1 MKTNLIGYW
10 VTTTILVFAVLSGG
24 GAELARRRE
33 NLEGI
38 VRLGY
43 PLYCLGRAALAAAQG
58 IGLCRQLFQ
67 YDRHGCI
74 ARGVRR

>member
-10 VTTTILVFAVLSGG
+10 VTTTILMFAVLSGG

-43 PLYCLGRAALAAAQG
+43 PLYFVTILGFGRCLEP
-58 IGLCRQLFQ
+58 
-67 YDRHGCI
+67 
-74 ARGVRR
+74 